1 MFERSSN
8 HEVTLEATRE
18 GMLPRMAL
26 KPRSVVNTGMRR
38 QKDEISVDCL
48 DFMKKIL
55 HVAWHPQENISAI
68 AATNNLYIF
77 EGRSAN
83 RNTPSSL
90 SVAPAV
96 DNTGSADLC
105 MDTGVSE
112 GVSGNTD
119 GGLGAKVAVEASSQH

>member
-77 EGRSAN
+77 EGRSMN
-83 RNTPSSL
+83 RNTASAL
-90 SVAPAV
+90 SVAPSV
-96 DNTGSADLC
+96 DNTTNADIC
-105 MDTGVSE
+105 MDTGGSDCMSAVP
-112 GVSGNTD
+112 D
-119 GGLGAKVAVEASSQH
+119 AGLGAKVAVEASSQH